1 MAPFAPSA
9 LRSYSG
15 LNDHFSLL
23 RQEMRRMDRD
33 REKVKEVG
41 VAEAKRRF
49 SELLARAA
57 FAGERFLI
65 ERRGKPI
72 AALIGLED
80 LLYLEALSPRGT
92 EPEAEAEAEEPQGL
106 LAAAGAFADYEDFEA
121 IMEEAVAGRGRSPGR
136 PVSL

>member
-1 MAPFAPSA
+1 
-9 LRSYSG
+9 
-15 LNDHFSLL
+15 
-23 RQEMRRMDRD
+23 MDRD

-80 LLYLEALSPRGT
+80 LLHLEALSPRGT

>member
-1 MAPFAPSA
+1 
-9 LRSYSG
+9 
-15 LNDHFSLL
+15 
-23 RQEMRRMDRD
+23 MDRD
-33 REKVKEVG
+33 KEKVKEVG

-80 LLYLEALSPRGT
+80 LRHLEALSPRGT
-92 EPEAEAEAEEPQGL
+92 EAEAEEPQGL

-121 IMEEAVAGRGRSPGR
+121 IMEEAVAGRSRSPGR